1 MKKTISTIMALAL
14 VATLSTAA
22 FAAAA
27 DDADIKKDIGVN
39 AKYVEDIKTSKTIS
53 AEMEFTYSVNGTKT
67 WNAKTHEYDID
78 TNGKWSAK
86 GNDISVTNHSNRD
99 IHVDFT
105 YEPLD
110 KYSFVKGEFTYDEV
124 TIPTAENKAV
134 DDEILTISTDLTL
147 SGGLSS
153 DVTDLTKVGN
163 VAVTIAEAVK

>member
-1 MKKTISTIMALAL
+1 MKKTISITMAFAL

-22 FAAAA
+22 FAAVA

-53 AEMEFTYSVNGTKT
+53 ADVVWGEMEFTYSVNGTKT

-78 TNGKWSAK
+78 TKCEWSAK
-86 GNDISVTNHSNRD
+86 GNDISVTNHSNTD
-99 IHVDFT
+99 IDVD
-105 YEPLD
+105 
-110 KYSFVKGEFTYDEV
+110 FTYDEV

-163 VAVTIAEAVK
+163 VAVTIAEAVQ